1 MESIIGPTY
10 PYSKNIKNPK
20 KLGVSSKGTF
30 KALKNDVRALMDYVK
45 VLVSG
50 DSRASATGRPLGN
63 KFFIKTGAN
72 CTDVRTGEE
81 VERSLYI
88 NNVPSGHIPII
99 SDLADLKLG
108 QLRGLVPGIA
118 SNANALDPSSLLSVF
133 TEGPVPD
140 CQKVTLQTID
150 GKNKVGKGTGYVT
163 LGDLRRMKS
172 KNEIPKNTRIASPRT
187 QESDEEGFRGIDESP
202 MMQRIK
208 DDAPGSVEYRE
219 AIDLLSN
226 LGYTS
231 VSVFL
236 LYILVKIMTKK

>member
-20 KLGVSSKGTF
+20 KLGVSSKGSF
-30 KALKNDVRALMDYVK
+30 KALKNDVRSLMDYVK

-50 DSRASATGRPLGN
+50 NSRASATGKPLGN

-72 CTDVRTGEE
+72 CTDVRTGKE

-88 NNVPSGHIPII
+88 NNVPSGHIPLV
-99 SDLADLKLG
+99 SDLADMNFG
-108 QLRGLVPGIA
+108 ELRGLVPGIA

-163 LGDLRRMKS
+163 IGDLRRLKS
-172 KNEIPKNTRIASPRT
+172 KNEIPKNTRIASKSKR
-187 QESDEEGFRGIDESP
+187 EGFRGIDESP

-208 DDAPGSVEYRE
+208 DEASHNEYQQ